1 MAIPPEEAPSSP
13 RGEER
18 WQVLSRMVE
27 VRSPWLSLIG
37 ERLRD
42 GSGQELEYW
51 RVEKPDSLLV
61 VTLHRGRLILPPPS
75 YRPGVGRV
83 TLDLAGGRLLDP
95 GRVAETA
102 VEIARREFSLSGD
115 AAVVNEGVLNQIGW
129 DLDSSTSSQ
138 RVFGACVELA
148 EEVTVSEHSLGAS
161 YAATS
166 RGGQEAISDLV
177 CLQCR
182 AVLQEWLDQNC

>member
-1 MAIPPEEAPSSP
+1 
-13 RGEER
+13 
-18 WQVLSRMVE
+18 
-27 VRSPWLSLIG
+27 
-37 ERLRD
+37 
-42 GSGQELEYW
+42 
-51 RVEKPDSLLV
+51 
-61 VTLHRGRLILPPPS
+61 
-75 YRPGVGRV
+75 
-83 TLDLAGGRLLDP
+83 
-95 GRVAETA
+95 
-102 VEIARREFSLSGD
+102 
-115 AAVVNEGVLNQIGW
+115 

>member
-1 MAIPPEEAPSSP
+1 
-13 RGEER
+13 
-18 WQVLSRMVE
+18 MVE

-115 AAVVNEGVLNQIGW
+115 AAVVNEGVLNQI
-129 DLDSSTSSQ
+129 
-138 RVFGACVELA
+138 
-148 EEVTVSEHSLGAS
+148 
-161 YAATS
+161 
-166 RGGQEAISDLV
+166 
-177 CLQCR
+177 
-182 AVLQEWLDQNC
+182 

>member
-1 MAIPPEEAPSSP
+1 
-13 RGEER
+13 
-18 WQVLSRMVE
+18 MVE

-102 VEIARREFSLSGD
+102 VEIARRKFSLSGD